1 MSSKWRTVP
10 RRRGKGDE
18 ADGLGN
24 RKQRIEELKCEG
36 DSSDLWAEHDP
47 RSADQNDAGGDD
59 EAGEDD
65 GDGDGDGNATQG
77 RGRMSK
83 AASSELGSHKL
94 EGGNKLNNDD
104 NSGSRSSGL
113 DTFKLCSM

>member
-1 MSSKWRTVP
+1 M
-10 RRRGKGDE
+10 
-18 ADGLGN
+18 
-24 RKQRIEELKCEG
+24 EELKCEG
-36 DSSDLWAEHDP
+36 DSSDLRAEHVP

-59 EAGEDD
+59 EASEDD
-65 GDGDGDGNATQG
+65 GDGKARQG

-83 AASSELGSHKL
+83 AGSSELGSHKL
-94 EGGNKLNNDD
+94 EGENKLNNDG